1 MTVPR
6 TRGRHLIADFR
17 QRRHALYRCHQKE
30 ACCCQYAGCSRS
42 LRNVCRRR
50 ALRER
55 RGRDGAFGIGID
67 ASATKAIAAAKSR
80 CEDSAR
86 EASNC
91 GSHLTVTRGS
101 WTLAHRCGDQPLI
114 VTSAYLDEA
123 EQLMLN
129 SEIEQ
134 QLHFDNAAQCR
145 HLVTV
150 DPAGNVTRRHGLPT
164 PSGAAL
170 PKR

>member
-1 MTVPR
+1 MLAAAAFFATPAGDARCEGAGAATDDEYVA
-6 TRGRHLIADFR
+6 IA
-17 QRRHALYRCHQKE
+17 A
-30 ACCCQYAGCSRS
+30 A
-42 LRNVCRRR
+42 
-50 ALRER
+50 
-55 RGRDGAFGIGID
+55 RDGAFGIGID